1 MDRGKGGILASLPP
15 AADDAR
21 IPSVALARLDQTLAQ
36 VVEMLLG
43 LCHLRFKRFAIRE
56 RIEFEVAES
65 LQSVTFERCPARDE
79 ASVERF
85 GLLAASIE
93 FQLGIINLFL
103 QAFKLLL

>member
-65 LQSVTFERCPARDE
+65 LQSVAFDRCPARDE
-79 ASVERF
+79 AGVERF